1 LKKQYKQPKIPI
13 KKQVNVDKEKGFYK
27 LNGLTKQDIDYLL
40 ANKYK
45 EFSAHSILSNKKE
58 KYLIKPR
65 FNESPQ
71 HFFLIHDIAE
81 YLKKFTDKIQLFET
95 KKPDIVFKIKNKRY
109 AIEVETGTMLTR
121 IKALEER
128 KIYLDENYDEWF
140 FVITNKNKVKDYK
153 KLGDA
158 VDKRYVKL
166 RLNKLLKT
174 AKKPQR

>member
-1 LKKQYKQPKIPI
+1 MKIRAKLI
-13 KKQVNVDKEKGFYK
+13 FGHRTYVRGLHIRKSK
-27 LNGLTKQDIDYLL
+27 LNKDEIKFLL
-40 ANKYK
+40 DEGYQIQKYK
-45 EFSAHSILSNKKE
+45 SLLTNKME
-58 KYLIKPR
+58 TFLLLPR
-65 FNESPQ
+65 HNES
-71 HFFLIHDIAE
+71 HMHLFMVHNISEFLEKNGIE
-81 YLKKFTDKIQLFET
+81 TELYTT
-95 KKPDIVFKIKNKRY
+95 KKPDIVFKIKYKRY
-109 AIEVETGTMLTR
+109 AIEVETGTMLSR
-121 IKALEER
+121 KKALEER